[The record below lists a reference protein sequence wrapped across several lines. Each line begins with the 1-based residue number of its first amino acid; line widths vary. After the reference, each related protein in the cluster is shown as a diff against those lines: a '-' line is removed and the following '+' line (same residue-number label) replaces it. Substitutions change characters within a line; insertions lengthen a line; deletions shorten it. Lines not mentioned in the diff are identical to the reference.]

1 MLSVKTVI
9 ASLATFAALNYMLC
23 VLFGLL
29 LPDVHMEDFLEMTLP
44 GFRWLTP
51 VTFLIGLVETALY
64 GGYVGAL
71 FTVIYNFFV
80 RRFEAVDAETF

>member
-9 ASLATFAALNYMLC
+9 ASLATFAALNYVLC

-71 FTVIYNFFV
+71 FTVIHNFFV

>member
-9 ASLATFAALNYMLC
+9 ASLATFAALNYVLC

>member
-9 ASLATFAALNYMLC
+9 ASLATFAALNYVLC

-29 LPDVHMEDFLEMTLP
+29 LPDVHMEDFLEMALP

-51 VTFLIGLVETALY
+51 VTS
-64 GGYVGAL
+64 
-71 FTVIYNFFV
+71 
-80 RRFEAVDAETF
+80 